1 MKRIFLTFVA
11 VMVIFISPLLVSQYK
26 KASSYSNDL
35 KTDNVCVVRG
45 NCFKPK
51 CDMEH
56 NSKDLKAD
64 NVCVVLG
71 NCFKSKCDMEHN
83 NNRNS

>member
-1 MKRIFLTFVA
+1 MKIIFLMIAT
-11 VMVIFISPLLVSQYK
+11 VMAIFILPLPFSQYK
-26 KASSYSNDL
+26 KASDDSNDL
-35 KTDNVCVVRG
+35 KTYNVCVIRG

-56 NSKDLKAD
+56 NSKNLKAD

-71 NCFKSKCDMEHN
+71 NCFKSKCDIEHN
-83 NNRNS
+83 NSRNS